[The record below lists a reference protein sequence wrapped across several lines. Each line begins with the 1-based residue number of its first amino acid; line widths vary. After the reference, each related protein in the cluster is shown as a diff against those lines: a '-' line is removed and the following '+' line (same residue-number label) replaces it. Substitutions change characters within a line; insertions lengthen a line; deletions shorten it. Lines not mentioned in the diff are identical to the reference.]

1 MNYDYD
7 KVYDEFKENFKEE
20 ANSLISAD
28 KIQQVL
34 KDEKRIF
41 SIAKKHGISIK
52 SFAGNNLV
60 RYTKDT
66 LRRCQP
72 LSFIYFILSFF
83 TEFFYCML
91 LWCAVK
97 CCILYFIGNKSAFSE
112 TIPLTAAP
120 IFFTVVLICH
130 AVTQNHTKHKLLR
143 NADNLKHS
151 VLIFNAVAYIIS
163 AVIIATVFLL
173 LYLNLSNAGSRN
185 RNIFYDNFFNIT
197 LFNIFLYTV
206 AFLFLSGIHNVIYSS
221 HIVSFITI
229 GTMLLLHHNNQVDKA
244 INHYTALRLAN
255 FVSVRHITIDDYKK
269 SDQHIKEFNSLTR
282 SSLKSYRLYSSFGLF
297 IAIVLDATCIMQ
309 LFKALGIGFIIFT
322 FVSLIIT
329 FILFIAILSCNGVLK
344 FINGIEQ

>member
-7 KVYDEFKENFKEE
+7 KIYDEFKESFKEE

-28 KIQQVL
+28 KIRQVL

-41 SIAKKHGISIK
+41 SSAKKHNVSIK

-97 CCILYFIGNKSAFSE
+97 CCILYFIGNKNAFSE

-120 IFFTVVLICH
+120 IFFAASLICH
-130 AVTQNHTKHKLLR
+130 AITQYHTKYKLLR
-143 NADNLKHS
+143 NTDNIKHS
-151 VLIFNAVAYIIS
+151 ISIFNIISYIIS
-163 AVIIATVFLL
+163 AVVITAVFLL
-173 LYLNLSNAGSRN
+173 LYYNLDSPSYEN
-185 RNIFYDNFFNIT
+185 RNIFYENFFNIT
-197 LFNIFLYTV
+197 LFNIFLYAV

-229 GTMLLLHHNNQVDKA
+229 GTMVFLRHTDQTDKS
-244 INHYTALRLAN
+244 INHYMALRLAN
-255 FVSVRHITIDDYKK
+255 FVSIRHITIEDYKK
-269 SDQHIKEFNSLTR
+269 SDKHIKEFNSLMR

-297 IAIVLDATCIMQ
+297 IAIVLDVTCIIQ
-309 LFKALGIGFIIFT
+309 LFKALEIGFIIFT

-329 FILFIAILSCNGVLK
+329 FILFITILSCNGALK
-344 FINGIEQ
+344 FINGIE